1 MWNPADQPL
10 LPGEYLEYRNIFP
23 LVAETEVL
31 HRGVRSLDLKT
42 LEIRSA
48 KPSRLAL
55 TYGQPPEWLEL
66 WVWLSAHLNLSL
78 V

>member
-1 MWNPADQPL
+1 MWNHADQPH
-10 LPGEYLEYRNIFP
+10 LPGEDLEYRKIFP

-55 TYGQPPEWLEL
+55 TYGQPPEWLE
-66 WVWLSAHLNLSL
+66 VGVCTSEPTC
-78 V
+78 